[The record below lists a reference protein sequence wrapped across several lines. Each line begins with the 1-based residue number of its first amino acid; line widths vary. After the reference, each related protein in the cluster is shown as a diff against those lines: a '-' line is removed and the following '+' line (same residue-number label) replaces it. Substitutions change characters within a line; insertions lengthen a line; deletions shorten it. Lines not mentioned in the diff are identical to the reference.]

1 MSTTHAVARLDDLAP
16 GSVMGI
22 EVGGIEIALARD
34 TDGTVHALG
43 DLCTH
48 RNVNLSDGDVED
60 GALECW
66 KHGSQFDLRTG
77 VPRQLPAH
85 VATPVY
91 PVTIDQASGT
101 ISVSLDPIE
110 LS

>member
-1 MSTTHAVARLDDLAP
+1 MDDFREVADLEDITP
-16 GSVMGI
+16 G
-22 EVGGIEIALARD
+22 EVFGVEVDGVEIALARQS
-34 TDGTVHALG
+34 DGTIHAIG

-48 RNVNLSDGDVED
+48 ENVNLSDGDLD
-60 GALECW
+60 GGLLECW

>member
-1 MSTTHAVARLDDLAP
+1 MSTVHAVAYLDDLEP
-16 GSVMGI
+16 GTVMGI
-22 EVGGIEIALARD
+22 EVEGVEIALARD
-34 TDGTVHALG
+34 TGGTVHALG

-48 RNVNLSDGDVED
+48 RSVNLSDGDVED

-91 PVTIDQASGT
+91 PVTIDQASGA
-101 ISVSLDPIE
+101 ISVSLNPIE

>member
-1 MSTTHAVARLDDLAP
+1 MSTTHAVAHLDDLAP

-22 EVGGIEIALARD
+22 
-34 TDGTVHALG
+34 
-43 DLCTH
+43 
-48 RNVNLSDGDVED
+48 LSDGDVED